1 MPKRNDAGD
10 GYSAG
15 FIADGV
21 AQCRDYGME
30 LPFVLFA

>member
-1 MPKRNDAGD
+1 MDEDEQLERLAV
-10 GYSAG
+10 

-21 AQCRDYGME
+21 SQCRDYGME